1 MDLAAAIGAPHF
13 VGPMYSAVG
22 KTRMLEPAEREA
34 QRVLAVESLKVVA
47 DYAAERDVRLA
58 IEPLN
63 RFETDLVNTAEQ
75 VLELLDR
82 VAAENVGVLLDTFHM
97 NIDEKSL
104 GDAIRLVGERL
115 LQLHTC
121 ENDRGTPGTG
131 HVPWGEVFDA
141 VQRHRL
147 HRPARHR
154 VLHARAEGDRQG
166 REPVAPAG
174 CPERRARAQRRSLP
188 ARVAHAGRD
197 RLKRGEPS
205 MVRVAMIG
213 LGFGAE
219 FIPIYQRHPQAELAA
234 ICRRDRAGLDE
245 VGDQFGVAKRY
256 TDYRELLA
264 GPRHR
269 RRPHQLADPR
279 PRVDDARGA
288 QGRQA
293 RRLHGAD
300 GDHHRG
306 LPAGS
311 STRSSGPG

>member
-1 MDLAAAIGAPHF
+1 MNRIGASTWIWTSPFSDTDLGLVARAKEFGFDVLELAVEDPALISGDAVREAGEREGVGFTVCGAFGPDRDLSHDDEGVRKVGIDYVRQCVDLAAAIGAPHV

-34 QRVLAVESLKVVA
+34 QRVLAIESLKVVA
-47 DYAAERDVRLA
+47 EYAAARDVKLA

-141 VQRHRL
+141 VSDIGFTGPL
-147 HRPARHR
+147 VIESFTPELKEIAKAVSLWRP
-154 VLHARAEGDRQG
+154 LD
-166 REPVAPAG
+166 AP
-174 CPERRARAQRRSLP
+174 S
-188 ARVAHAGRD
+188 D
-197 RLKRGEPS
+197 
-205 MVRVAMIG
+205 
-213 LGFGAE
+213 
-219 FIPIYQRHPQAELAA
+219 ELARNGARFLRESLTPAA
-234 ICRRDRAGLDE
+234 IA
-245 VGDQFGVAKRY
+245 
-256 TDYRELLA
+256 
-264 GPRHR
+264 
-269 RRPHQLADPR
+269 
-279 PRVDDARGA
+279 
-288 QGRQA
+288 
-293 RRLHGAD
+293 
-300 GDHHRG
+300 
-306 LPAGS
+306 
-311 STRSSGPG
+311 